1 MKRAVCSG
9 KANLRPGGYT
19 SLRGFF
25 HVCEVVCLPADG
37 PDKRNTGSR
46 LGVISVSRRYRRS
59 IGLALVSLALFL
71 ALWQAVVW
79 VSGYPGFIL
88 PSPAAVLYRWAEL
101 IMSGTLWVHTRVT
114 LTEVLIGL
122 GSGTVVATL
131 LGYLLAHSPLAEQ
144 LLSPFIVASQ
154 SVPTVAIAPLLVIWF
169 GSGILSKI
177 LVCALIVFFP
187 ILVNTVVGVRGV
199 GEDLKDLM
207 RTLEAS
213 RWQMIWMLELP
224 AALPTL
230 LGGLKVGATLAV
242 IGAVVGE
249 FVAAD
254 RGLGYLLKQ
263 GQQVYDTAQVFVG
276 IGTLVILAQVL
287 YGAVALAER
296 RLLRWRE
303 AKSR

>member
-1 MKRAVCSG
+1 MS
-9 KANLRPGGYT
+9 
-19 SLRGFF
+19 
-25 HVCEVVCLPADG
+25 D
-37 PDKRNTGSR
+37 SR
-46 LGVISVSRRYRRS
+46 LSRA
-59 IGLALVSLALFL
+59 GLALISLSIFL
-71 ALWQAVVW
+71 LLWQVIVW
-79 VSGYPGFIL
+79 VGRYPTFIL
-88 PSPAAVLYRWAEL
+88 PSPMAVASRWVRLLAD
-101 IMSGTLWVHTRVT
+101 GTLWLHVKVT
-114 LTEVLIGL
+114 LTEILIGL
-122 GSGTVVATL
+122 ALGAFVATF

-169 GSGILSKI
+169 GTGILSKT

-199 GEDLKDLM
+199 EPDLRDLM

-213 RWQMIWMLELP
+213 RWQMIWMLEVP

-263 GQQVYDTAQVFVG
+263 GQQVYDTPQVFVG

-287 YGAVALAER
+287 YGIVALAER
-296 RLLRWRE
+296 ALLRWRE
-303 AKSR
+303 TDLG

>member
-1 MKRAVCSG
+1 MDRRRFSRIALALLSFILFLLFWQVIVW
-9 KANLRPGGYT
+9 LGGYPT
-19 SLRGFF
+19 
-25 HVCEVVCLPADG
+25 
-37 PDKRNTGSR
+37 
-46 LGVISVSRRYRRS
+46 
-59 IGLALVSLALFL
+59 
-71 ALWQAVVW
+71 
-79 VSGYPGFIL
+79 FIL
-88 PSPAAVLYRWAEL
+88 PSPLAVFARWGRLLA
-101 IMSGTLWVHTRVT
+101 SGTLWLHARVT
-114 LTEVLIGL
+114 LTEILIGL
-122 GSGTVVATL
+122 GLGTTVATL

-169 GSGILSKI
+169 GTGALSKI

-199 GEDLKDLM
+199 EDELRDLM

-213 RWQMIWMLELP
+213 RWQMIWMLEVP

-263 GQQVYDTAQVFVG
+263 GQQVYDTPQVFVG
-276 IGTLVILAQVL
+276 IGTLIILAQVL
-287 YGAVALAER
+287 YGIVALAER
-296 RLLRWRE
+296 VLLQWRE
-303 AKSR
+303 TDATRGAGA